1 MREWVRSEAHIAAL
15 SSLEFADDVPEVA
28 DPKESSS
35 GSKALVSLLGGR
47 DVDLK
52 RVPDL
57 LKVKLDSVNTL
68 DKEGK
73 NLVGDSKDMVMVC
86 LEHSIYIFLMS
97 PSMSQVS
104 LSSYS
109 AHLIRKRQMS
119 LKYFVSM
126 F

>member
-1 MREWVRSEAHIAAL
+1 MREWVRSEAHIAAW
-15 SSLEFADDVPEVA
+15 SSLEFTDDIPEVA

-68 DKEGK
+68 DKK
-73 NLVGDSKDMVMVC
+73 INLVGDFWLCQSWSTVVK
-86 LEHSIYIFLMS
+86 SI
-97 PSMSQVS
+97 Q
-104 LSSYS
+104 SS
-109 AHLIRKRQMS
+109 
-119 LKYFVSM
+119 
-126 F
+126 